1 MYVITPELAHSART
15 LPAFVQQSA
24 QQRCKE
30 FGEFEVATIS
40 CAAATIELSSRT
52 TSSLC
57 LLLEFHYREPDK
69 ALIFATVVA
78 HRPSLRD
85 STGQPGAPDLQFTI
99 SASEKRLFLHEL
111 KHPQVTAS
119 GHRAGVGCARCRS
132 PTASAVTG
140 CKGPR
145 PRQTKRLYAP
155 AACSRMRR
163 ASSRR
168 NC

>member
-1 MYVITPELAHSART
+1 MCGRYDRTIQAHDVNVS
-15 LPAFVQQSA
+15 
-24 QQRCKE
+24 
-30 FGEFEVATIS
+30 
-40 CAAATIELSSRT
+40 
-52 TSSLC
+52 
-57 LLLEFHYREPDK
+57 LLLEFHYREPGK

-85 STGQPGAPDLQFTI
+85 GIGQPGAPDIQFTI
-99 SASEKRLFLHEL
+99 SANEKRLFPHEL

-119 GHRAGVGCARCRS
+119 GHRAGVGCTRCRS
-132 PTASAVTG
+132 PAASTVTG